1 MNPFWLCFCGLF
13 LFFLVNVIVIVPISL
28 SKSKEKKVVP
38 GTALAKP
45 QHLVQYEQ
53 KKGRSVGGAGGTTK
67 ASPNGSSGNSTV
79 DVTPSPASTPK
90 STVAPSAPSNGTP
103 PVGGPGKS
111 LLASFGTVA
120 L

>member
-1 MNPFWLCFCGLF
+1 MF
-13 LFFLVNVIVIVPISL
+13 LWFVYVFLVNVIVIVPISL

-67 ASPNGSSGNSTV
+67 AIPNGSSGNSTF

>member
-1 MNPFWLCFCGLF
+1 MIIRYIFYLCSESLLVMFLCF
-13 LFFLVNVIVIVPISL
+13 PISL
-28 SKSKEKKVVP
+28 SKSTEKKVVP